1 MPADSLPNASQRGSG
16 ALLPALRKHGNSG
29 WEARGAPDAWFER
42 RREQAFA
49 VGLMVPTSGSAGIWG
64 PSTIACAQLAAE
76 EINRA
81 GGLLG
86 QEVRLRIVDAADE
99 ISDLAERTTQMLDD
113 GEIDA
118 IVGMH
123 ISAVRQNIRGAVAG
137 RVPYVYTPLY
147 EGGERTP
154 GIYAIGETPQQQ
166 LRPAIRALTERFQLK
181 RWALLGNDYV
191 WPRLSHALACRYI
204 RESGGAVL
212 DDLYLPFGVSD
223 FGPVLERIERLG
235 VDALLLS
242 LVGQDAVVFNREFGG
257 AAGKLRGVIRLS
269 CAIEE
274 NGLLA
279 IGAENTEGLYG
290 AAAYF
295 AAAPTDSNM
304 AFKERYYS
312 LFGDRAPT
320 LNALGQS
327 TYEGMHFL
335 AALIERSNGRRAP
348 WSALAAEPFSYRSAR
363 GALYLDNDHKVCPM
377 YLARAEGH
385 LFEVEQRL

>member
-1 MPADSLPNASQRGSG
+1 MPWSPRAV
-16 ALLPALRKHGNSG
+16 
-29 WEARGAPDAWFER
+29 PDAWFER
-42 RREQAFA
+42 RRSRAFEI
-49 VGLMVPTSGSAGIWG
+49 GLLVPTSGSAGIWG

-99 ISDLAERTTQMLDD
+99 VATLPESTDAMLDE

-123 ISAVRQNIRGAVAG
+123 ISAVRQSLRGVVAG

-154 GIYAIGETPQQQ
+154 GVYAIGETPGQQ
-166 LRPAIRALTERFQLK
+166 LRPAIRALAERFRLK

-191 WPRLSHALACRYI
+191 WPRVSHALAHEYI
-204 RESGGAVL
+204 REVGGQVV
-212 DDLYLPFGVSD
+212 DDLYLPLGVTD
-223 FGPVLERIERLG
+223 FAAVLERLARLKAE
-235 VDALLLS
+235 ALLLS
-242 LVGQDAVVFNREFGG
+242 LVGHDAVGFNREFGAATG
-257 AAGKLRGVIRLS
+257 AIRSVVRLS

-279 IGAENTEGLYG
+279 IGAENTERLYV
-290 AAAYF
+290 ASSYF
-295 AAAPTDSNM
+295 ASVPTDANM
-304 AFKERYYS
+304 AFKERYYG
-312 LFGDRAPT
+312 LFGERAPT

-327 TYEGMHFL
+327 TYEGIQFL
-335 AALIERSNGRRAP
+335 AALVERNSRQHPSAP
-348 WSALAAEPFSYRSAR
+348 SAEPLRYRTVR
-363 GALYLDNDHKVCPM
+363 GAAYVDNDRKLCPM

-385 LFEVEQRL
+385 LFEVVQKL